1 MLIKAQN
8 KNFEFYLKYTNWL
21 IYFNLIYMRMKIR
34 ETKFKRINIYL
45 FVANSTES
53 KIMAVEADATASS
66 KRQKRKFSS

>member
-1 MLIKAQN
+1 
-8 KNFEFYLKYTNWL
+8 
-21 IYFNLIYMRMKIR
+21 MKIR